1 MAYCGAADPA
11 ALFVWRRGR
20 DRGQSPRRPM
30 TAAQPPLTPEE
41 TLRRV
46 LRTARL
52 DGISLLVGS
61 GLLAGASLLFGDLT
75 GAGIGL
81 LICTAG
87 AVELRGR
94 ALLQAGQAR
103 GVGWLIASQV
113 SLLSVVLVYVLW
125 QLNSYNPEL
134 ARELIQPVLRSAL
147 IEPLLAAAGLT
158 EADMLREVRSI
169 YLTAYMI
176 AGVLSF
182 GFQGGLAL
190 YYRNRR
196 AAVTAALDDNPL
208 GGTANGRQ

>member
-1 MAYCGAADPA
+1 MPA
-11 ALFVWRRGR
+11 A
-20 DRGQSPRRPM
+20 
-30 TAAQPPLTPEE
+30 TPPLTPEE

-52 DGISLLVGS
+52 DGISLLVVSS
-61 GLLAGASLLFGDLT
+61 GFTGASLLFGDLT
-75 GAGIGL
+75 GALIGL
-81 LICTAG
+81 LVCAAG

-94 ALLQAGQAR
+94 SLLQAGQGR
-103 GVGWLIASQV
+103 GVRWLITSQV
-113 SLLSVVLVYVLW
+113 WLLSCVLAYVLW
-125 QLNSYNPEL
+125 QLNSYNPAL

-158 EADMLREVRSI
+158 EADLLREVRSI

-196 AAVTAALDDNPL
+196 AAVVAALAARVP
-208 GGTANGRQ
+208 

>member
-1 MAYCGAADPA
+1 
-11 ALFVWRRGR
+11 
-20 DRGQSPRRPM
+20 M
-30 TAAQPPLTPEE
+30 TPAQPPLTPEE

-46 LRTARL
+46 LRAARL

-75 GAGIGL
+75 GALISL
-81 LICTAG
+81 LICMSG

-103 GVGWLIASQV
+103 GIRWLIASQAW
-113 SLLSVVLVYVLW
+113 LLACVLVYVLW
-125 QLNSYNPEL
+125 QLNAYNPAL

-147 IEPLLAAAGLT
+147 IQPLLAGAGLT

-176 AGVLSF
+176 AGALSF
-182 GFQGGLAL
+182 VFQGGLAL

-196 AAVTAALDDNPL
+196 AAVTAAL
-208 GGTANGRQ
+208 AEREKR